1 MAKNRK
7 RPFGYDMHGGQN
19 VINEGEANLVKE
31 IFAAYK
37 NGSSYAKIVEML
49 NNQPIPYFNQDAP
62 WVKTMVARILNNL
75 VYVGNDQYPAI
86 ITQEDFQAALE
97 KRPVTGSCLEQFQDH
112 KAIRHMVK
120 CGNCGR
126 SLKIGNNRYRN
137 VRWSCPSCGTFQSRT
152 SETIPHLTE
161 IINRLIDAPEQV
173 QGVPSRKISEE
184 IELRRKEDA
193 FTCEINNTAFDE
205 SQARQAAILLAAA
218 RYDVLGSE
226 EYETLRI
233 RDLLT
238 KTEKSE
244 ELDTTVLRSIATEIV
259 IHPDGKIGLKMKNG
273 QIIERNEST

>member
-1 MAKNRK
+1 MYK
-7 RPFGYDMHGGQN
+7 RQ
-19 VINEGEANLVKE
+19 
-31 IFAAYK
+31 
-37 NGSSYAKIVEML
+37 
-49 NNQPIPYFNQDAP
+49 
-62 WVKTMVARILNNL
+62 
-75 VYVGNDQYPAI
+75 
-86 ITQEDFQAALE
+86 
-97 KRPVTGSCLEQFQDH
+97 
-112 KAIRHMVK
+112 
-120 CGNCGR
+120 
-126 SLKIGNNRYRN
+126 
-137 VRWSCPSCGTFQSRT
+137 
-152 SETIPHLTE
+152 
-161 IINRLIDAPEQV
+161 INRLIDAPEQV